1 MKTFTTVGLLL
12 CAAAG
17 LSYAETFGGK
27 LMDAD
32 CYREKVGLKQQTG
45 EKTYES
51 IAKACAPTKNSSAFA
66 VRITDSAHYGHVGL
80 TLKLDEKGNQMA
92 ASELQS
98 GTLKKD
104 HDRDVHVI
112 IKGDSQGDSFY
123 TSSVKPQ
130 PGHGP
135 YVEE

>member
-1 MKTFTTVGLLL
+1 MKTFTTACLLL
-12 CAAAG
+12 CASAAF
-17 LSYAETFGGK
+17 SYGETFSGK

-45 EKTYES
+45 EKTYKS
-51 IAKACAPTKNSSAFA
+51 IAKACAANASSTAFA
-66 VRITDSAHYGHVGL
+66 VRITGSAHNGHVGL
-80 TLKLDEKGNQMA
+80 TLKLDEKGNEMA
-92 ASELQS
+92 ASELRA
-98 GTLKKD
+98 GTLKLD

-123 TSSVKPQ
+123 TSSISPER
-130 PGHGP
+130 GHGP